1 MVPVLKTIQKWQL
14 AEDGY
19 NSPWKKAIYHYFV
32 LSISPRFLNL
42 LKFLKLNMKII
53 LLSKFNPMMES
64 ACLSSKVLKNDSLHK
79 IAIIYHEI
87 SRKRPIYHFL
97 HRALEY
103 QSGLRLM
110 VVICLSLTL
119 LFSISLADRPLN
131 MMSFFKLQKSL
142 KNVQSEFRC
151 RKESKI

>member
-1 MVPVLKTIQKWQL
+1 MAGSAVVGGLILALIEGCGILITRMTADNFRPMDPSAMQDPAQL
-14 AEDGY
+14 
-19 NSPWKKAIYHYFV
+19 NSQP
-32 LSISPRFLNL
+32 P
-42 LKFLKLNMKII
+42 
-53 LLSKFNPMMES
+53 
-64 ACLSSKVLKNDSLHK
+64 SS
-79 IAIIYHEI
+79 
-87 SRKRPIYHFL
+87 FGQQQQ
-97 HRALEY
+97 Y